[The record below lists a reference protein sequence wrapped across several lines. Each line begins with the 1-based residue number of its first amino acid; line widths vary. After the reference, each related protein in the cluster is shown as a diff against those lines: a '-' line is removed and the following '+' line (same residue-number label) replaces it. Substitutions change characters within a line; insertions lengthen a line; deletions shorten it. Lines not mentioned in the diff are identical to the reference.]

1 MHLQPTYR
9 LNQSATS
16 ITSATVT
23 TSNVPTPTTHGLAS
37 PCGQHNVPII
47 IASVEV
53 SPLPLSWSQDPSQ
66 GASHNQHYQQQ
77 NTAPLLVSPSGSG
90 TLTGQ
95 QHLGHTAVSQ

>member
-9 LNQSATS
+9 LNQSGTCVTS
-16 ITSATVT
+16 TTVT
-23 TSNVPTPTTHGLAS
+23 TSNVPSPSTHGLAS
-37 PCGQHNVPII
+37 HCGQHNVPIN

-53 SPLPLSWSQDPSQ
+53 SPLPLSWSQHLSQ

-77 NTAPLLVSPSGSG
+77 NTVPLLVSPSSSG

-95 QHLGHTAVSQ
+95 QHLGHTAMSQ